1 MFSNVNVWQLGPT
14 DLSKEIEL
22 DPCVVWCYEDEMKE
36 SDVRIYDVV
45 ILSRPITEKER
56 YVLFK
61 KSKAYCL
68 LVLDGIKMNKATEW
82 ICHSK
87 KGQIL
92 SKEQLV
98 SFLQGPV
105 QDYYS
110 ISYGEKFNPRNLT
123 VKEGFKGSV
132 TWNGFTNLTLDGEF
146 GEQFTQAAF
155 WRNNIP
161 ISQDQSIDFWLEYEK
176 SGTLEIELKFILYVS
191 GSINTVQQEWTFSE
205 KDLENTVTL
214 TNKKGP
220 GSLFVSI
227 QAKGKGTLKIIGLH
241 DRYSRRGRGVF
252 LPGGVRCVTKKRE
265 EVFFYFDPG
274 DLKPPL
280 NVYFS
285 GYKTQEGFEGYYM
298 MKKFGAPF
306 LLVSDSRLEGGD
318 FYIGDKEYEDTV
330 KAGIQHYLN
339 ELGFT
344 SDQLVLS
351 GLSMGT
357 FGALYYGCDFQP
369 HSIIVGKPL
378 ASLGDIATNER
389 INRPAGFPTSLDI
402 LWKES
407 QNLEDDSVQ
416 KLNNKFWDKFDS
428 VDWKDTKFI
437 VSYMIEDDYD
447 STAYQSLLK
456 HIKDDQVE
464 IYSKGLHGRHN
475 DNTFGIVQWF
485 SGRYKYVLNVEF
497 EREFGDK

>member
-1 MFSNVNVWQLGPT
+1 MFAKVNVLQLGQT
-14 DLSKEIEL
+14 DLSKEIDLNSSVEWL
-22 DPCVVWCYEDEMKE
+22 YEDNIEE
-36 SDVRIYDVV
+36 SEIKIYDVV
-45 ILSRPITEKER
+45 VLTRPIKEEER
-56 YVLFK
+56 YILFK
-61 KSKAYCL
+61 KIRAHCL
-68 LVLDGIKMNKATEW
+68 FVKDDIQMNEPTEW

-87 KGQIL
+87 L
-92 SKEQLV
+92 ARFLNDEQMK
-98 SFLQGPV
+98 SFLQGLIE
-105 QDYYS
+105 DYYS
-110 ISYGEKFNPRNLT
+110 FSYGEKLIPQMLT
-123 VKEGFKGSV
+123 VKEGFKGNIQ
-132 TWNGFTNLTLDGEF
+132 WDGFSDLTLSGDF
-146 GEQFTQAAF
+146 GENFTQAAF
-155 WRNNIP
+155 WRYNIP
-161 ISQDQSIDFWLEYEK
+161 IQTDQSLDFWLEYEK
-176 SGTLEIELKFILYVS
+176 TGSLEITFKLTQI
-191 GSINTVQQEWTFSE
+191 IN
-205 KDLENTVTL
+205 
-214 TNKKGP
+214 
-220 GSLFVSI
+220 GSLNTIDNEWIFTEEDLKNVVYVTNDKKDGLIFASI
-227 QAKGKGTLKIIGLH
+227 QAKGKGSLKINSLH
-241 DRYSRRGRGVF
+241 VRYSRRGKGVF
-252 LPGGVRCVTKKRE
+252 LPGGIRCVTKKRE

-274 DLKPPL
+274 DMKPPL

-298 MKKFGAPF
+298 MKKLGAPF

-318 FYIGDKEYEDTV
+318 FYIGDEEYEENV

-389 INRPAGFPTSLDI
+389 INRPGGFPTSLDI
-402 LWKES
+402 VWKES
-407 QNLEDDSVQ
+407 HDLEDESIK
-416 KLNNKFWDKFDS
+416 KLNDKFWNKFDS

-456 HIKDDQVE
+456 HIKDDKVE

-475 DNTFGIVQWF
+475 DNTSGIVQWF
-485 SGRYKYVLNVEF
+485 VGRYNYVLNEDFKREF
-497 EREFGDK
+497 EDK

>member
-1 MFSNVNVWQLGPT
+1 MFAKVNVLQLGPT

-22 DPCVVWCYEDEMKE
+22 NSCVEWCYEDDLSE
-36 SDVRIYDVV
+36 SKVRIFDVV
-45 ILSRPITEKER
+45 VLTRTINENER
-56 YVLFK
+56 YILFK
-61 KSKAYCL
+61 KSKAHCL
-68 LVLDGIKMNKATEW
+68 FVKDNVQMNEPTEW

-87 KGQIL
+87 LARFLNEEKL
-92 SKEQLV
+92 KE
-98 SFLQGPV
+98 FLQDSV
-105 QDYYS
+105 EDYYS
-110 ISYGEKFNPRNLT
+110 ISYGEKFRPHNLNI
-123 VKEGFKGSV
+123 KEGFKGNV
-132 TWNGFTNLTLDGEF
+132 QWNGFSDLALNGNF
-146 GEQFTQAAF
+146 GESFTQAAY

-161 ISQDQSIDFWLEYEK
+161 IGKDQSLDFWLEYEK
-176 SGTLEIELKFILYVS
+176 TGTIDIELSFTLFVS
-191 GSINTVQQEWTFSE
+191 GSINTVQTEWKYTE
-205 KDLENTVTL
+205 EDLQNTVTL
-214 TNKKGP
+214 TNEKGP
-220 GSLFVSI
+220 GLLFVSI
-227 QAKGKGTLKIIGLH
+227 QAKGEGTLKIIGLH
-241 DRYSRRGRGVF
+241 DRYSRRGKGVF
-252 LPGGVRCVTKKRE
+252 LPGGIRCVTKKRE

-274 DLKPPL
+274 DMKPPL

-285 GYKTQEGFEGYYM
+285 GYKTQEGFEGYYL
-298 MKKFGAPF
+298 MKKLGAPF

-318 FYIGDKEYEDTV
+318 FYIGDEEYEENV

-389 INRPAGFPTSLDI
+389 INRPGGFSTSLDI

-407 QNLEDDSVQ
+407 HDLEDESIK
-416 KLNNKFWDKFDS
+416 KLNDKFWNKFDS

-456 HIKDDQVE
+456 HIKDDKVE

-475 DNTFGIVQWF
+475 DNTSGIVQWF
-485 SGRYKYVLNVEF
+485 VGRYNYVLNEDFKREF
-497 EREFGDK
+497 EDK

>member
-1 MFSNVNVWQLGPT
+1 MFAKVNVLQLGPI
-14 DLSKEIEL
+14 DLSKEIDL
-22 DPCVVWCYEDEMKE
+22 NPCVEWLYEENIEE
-36 SDVRIYDVV
+36 SEIRIYDVV
-45 ILSRPITEKER
+45 LLTRPINENER
-56 YVLFK
+56 YILFK
-61 KSKAYCL
+61 KTKAHCL
-68 LVLDGIKMNKATEW
+68 FVEEDTQMNEPTEW

-87 KGQIL
+87 LAKFL
-92 SKEQLV
+92 NKEQMKK
-98 SFLQGPV
+98 FLQSSIE
-105 QDYYS
+105 DYYS
-110 ISYGEKFNPRNLT
+110 FSYGEKFKPQNLN
-123 VKEGFKGSV
+123 VKESFKGTVQWDGYSD
-132 TWNGFTNLTLDGEF
+132 LTLSGDF
-146 GEQFTQAAF
+146 GQNFTQAAF
-155 WRNNIP
+155 WRYNIP
-161 ISQDQSIDFWLEYEK
+161 IQTDQSLDFWLEYEK
-176 SGTLEIELKFILYVS
+176 IGNIELELRFTLFVS
-191 GSINTVQQEWTFSE
+191 GSTNTVQEEWNFSE
-205 KDLENTVTL
+205 ENLQNTVTL

-220 GSLFVSI
+220 GILFVSI
-227 QAKGKGTLKIIGLH
+227 HAKGEGTLKIIALH
-241 DRYSRRGRGVF
+241 NRYSRRGKGVF
-252 LPGGVRCVTKKRE
+252 LPGGIRCVTKKRE

-274 DLKPPL
+274 DMKPPL

-298 MKKFGAPF
+298 MKKLGAPF

-318 FYIGDKEYEDTV
+318 FYIGDEEYEENV

-389 INRPAGFPTSLDI
+389 INRPGGFSTSLDI

-407 QNLEDDSVQ
+407 HDLEDESIK
-416 KLNNKFWDKFDS
+416 KLNDKFWNKFDS

-456 HIKDDQVE
+456 HIKDDKVE

-475 DNTFGIVQWF
+475 DNTSGIVQWF
-485 SGRYKYVLNVEF
+485 VGRYNYVLNEDFKREF
-497 EREFGDK
+497 EDK